1 MTAEHE
7 MNIEVTAELERLV
20 SEFFRAVSFDQGQL
34 PPYETLHDLFIP
46 EGKLIKNSGDSPEIS
61 TVVQFINP
69 RQAMI
74 DAGELTS
81 FHEVELADLTE
92 VFGNVAHRFSTY
104 EKRGT
109 MNGAPL
115 TGKGVIST
123 QFVRTPSGWRIASMA
138 WDDERQGLPIPDR
151 YK

>member
-7 MNIEVTAELERLV
+7 PNIEVAAELGKLI
-20 SEFFRAVSFDQGQL
+20 SEFFRAVSFEQGQL
-34 PPYETLHDLFIP
+34 PSYQTLHDLFIP
-46 EGKLIKNSGDSPEIS
+46 DGKLIKNSGDSPEIS
-61 TVVQFINP
+61 NVAQFINP

-81 FHEVELADLTE
+81 FHEVELAGLTE
-92 VFGNVAHRFSTY
+92 IFGNVAHRFSTY

-123 QFVRTPSGWRIASMA
+123 QFVRTPSGWRITSMA